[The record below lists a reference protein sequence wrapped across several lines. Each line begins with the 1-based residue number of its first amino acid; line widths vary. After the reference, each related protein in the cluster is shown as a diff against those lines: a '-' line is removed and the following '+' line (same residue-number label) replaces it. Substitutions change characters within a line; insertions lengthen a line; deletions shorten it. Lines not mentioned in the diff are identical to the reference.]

1 MRLEAER
8 DFLACDYCRSIY
20 FPEPNSD
27 GVRVLGESM
36 ELACPVCAIKLA
48 EAAVASRRILYCT
61 RCRGMLLP
69 MNLFVAIIQE
79 LRSHKDTSADT
90 MRQPDWNGLNRKIR
104 CPQCGETMNT
114 HAYGGPGNIIID
126 DCERCSLD
134 WLDYGELDKI
144 VRAPDH
150 AYTGH
155 AWDPA

>member
-1 MRLEAER
+1 
-8 DFLACDYCRSIY
+8 
-20 FPEPNSD
+20 
-27 GVRVLGESM
+27 
-36 ELACPVCAIKLA
+36 
-48 EAAVASRRILYCT
+48 
-61 RCRGMLLP
+61 

-79 LRSHKDTSADT
+79 LRSHRDTSADAV
-90 MRQPDWNGLNRKIR
+90 RQPDWKDLNRKIR
-104 CPQCGETMNT
+104 CPQCGKTMDT
-114 HAYGGPGNIIID
+114 HAYGGPGNVIID